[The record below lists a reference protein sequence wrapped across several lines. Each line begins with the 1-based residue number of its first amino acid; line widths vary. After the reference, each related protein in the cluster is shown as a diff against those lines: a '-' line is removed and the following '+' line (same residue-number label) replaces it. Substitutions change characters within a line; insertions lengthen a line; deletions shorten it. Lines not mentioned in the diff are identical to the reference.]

1 MADRVVAATDTLN
14 YFRHEFNGTAE
25 DVGDIADIL
34 SASSFIASSTDVVE
48 AIVAINA
55 ELPEITTDAFVFPV
69 GTMVFEGSDFS
80 YTDSGDAFET
90 TLAFTDPTA
99 DRTYTFPDNTGGV
112 VVDTDTQTLT
122 NKTLTSPA
130 INGGTFSGAFTGTM
144 NMSGL
149 VFDAANALVFEGAS
163 DDAHETTLAIVD
175 PTTDRTV
182 SLPNATDTL
191 IGKATTD
198 TLTNK
203 SFDLGGT
210 GNSLT
215 GTVTEFNSA
224 LQSASFATLAG
235 SNTLTNK
242 TFTSPTIN
250 GGTMSGSFTG
260 TMDITGTVLSGAS
273 PLVFEGATADA
284 HETTWAFVDP
294 TGDRTI
300 TFPNAT
306 DTLIGKATTDTLTNK
321 SVDLDANTLTGSLSE
336 FNAALQSATFATIDN
351 ADTLT
356 NKTLTSPTINGGT
369 FSGSFTG
376 TKDVTGTV
384 LSGASPLVFEGAS
397 ADAHE
402 TTWAFTDPT
411 GDRVI
416 SIPNATDTLIGKAT
430 TDTLTNKTFDLG
442 SNTLTGSL
450 SEFNSALQGDS
461 FATLA
466 DSLTLTNKTFTSPTI
481 NSGVFNTQVSGSA
494 FKDED
499 DMASDSATSVA
510 SQQSIKAYTLAT
522 IDAQDVDI
530 AADSGSNIA
539 IDLDDEVLTLAG
551 GTGIASTTGTNS
563 VTFAIDSTV
572 ATLTGSQTLTNKIF
586 TSPTISAL
594 TFASGQSTSGL
605 NIGANGI
612 IFEGATADAHETT
625 LTAADPTADHT
636 ITIPNATMT
645 AITTATHATKTNH
658 IARCMALG

>member
-1 MADRVVAATDTLN
+1 MADRVVNTTDTLN

-34 SASSFIASSTDVVE
+34 SASSFIASATDVVE
-48 AIVAINA
+48 SVVLINT

-69 GTMVFEGSDFS
+69 GTMVFEGSDFN
-80 YTDSGDAFET
+80 YLDSGDAFET

-112 VVDTDTQTLT
+112 VVDTTAQTLT
-122 NKTLTSPA
+122 NKTLTSPV
-130 INGGTFSGAFTGTM
+130 INAGTFGGAFTGTM
-144 NMSGL
+144 TMNGVVLAGASP
-149 VFDAANALVFEGAS
+149 LVFEGAT
-163 DDAHETTLAIVD
+163 DDTHETTLAIVD

-182 SLPNATDTL
+182 TIPNATDTL

-198 TLTNK
+198 TLTSK
-203 SFDLGGT
+203 SFDFGGT
-210 GNSLT
+210 GNSIT
-215 GTVTEFNSA
+215 GSLSEFDTA
-224 LQSASFATLAG
+224 LQGDSFATIDNAD
-235 SNTLTNK
+235 TFTNK

-273 PLVFEGATADA
+273 PLVFEGATDDT

-321 SVDLDANTLTGSLSE
+321 SVDLDANTLTGSLAE

-356 NKTLTSPTINGGT
+356 NKTFTSPTINGGT

-376 TKDVTGTV
+376 TLDVTGTV
-384 LSGASPLVFEGAS
+384 LSAASPLVFEGAS
-397 ADAHE
+397 ADNHE

-411 GDRVI
+411 TDRTI
-416 SIPNATDTLIGKAT
+416 SIPDATDTLIGKAT
-430 TDTLTNKTFDLG
+430 TDTLTNKTFDLDV
-442 SNTLTGSL
+442 NTLTGSL
-450 SEFNSALQGDS
+450 AEFNAALQGDS
-461 FATLA
+461 FGTLT
-466 DSLTLTNKTFTSPTI
+466 DSLTFTNKTFTSPTI
-481 NSGVFNTQVSGSA
+481 NTSVLNTQVSGSA

-499 DMASDSATSVA
+499 NMASNSATSVA
-510 SQQSIKAYTLAT
+510 SQQSIKAYILAVV
-522 IDAQDVDI
+522 DAQDLDI

-551 GTGIASTTGTNS
+551 GTGLTSTNSGNS

-572 ATLTGSQTLTNKIF
+572 TTLAGSQTLTNKTF
-586 TSPTISAL
+586 TSPLINAL
-594 TFASGQSTSGL
+594 TFTSGQSATGI
-605 NIGANGI
+605 NIGATGI
-612 IFEGATADAHETT
+612 VFEGATADAHETT
-625 LTAADPTADHT
+625 LTAADASVDHI
-636 ITIPNATMT
+636 ITIPDATMT
-645 AITTATHATKTNH
+645 ALTTFTHVNKSIH
-658 IARCMALG
+658 IARCIALG